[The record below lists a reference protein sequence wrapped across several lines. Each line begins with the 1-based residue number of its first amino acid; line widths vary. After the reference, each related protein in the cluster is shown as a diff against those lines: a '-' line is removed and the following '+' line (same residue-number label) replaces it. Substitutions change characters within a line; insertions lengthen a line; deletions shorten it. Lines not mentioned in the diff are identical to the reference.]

1 LRINKDSEKTIPDV
15 FNAEVLFNY
24 SGLNMIKKG
33 GYDLADKLH
42 YTCYNLYDDNKV
54 SFTLSPINISK
65 DYSIINTTLQSD

>member
-1 LRINKDSEKTIPDV
+1 MRINKDSEKTIPDV

-24 SGLNMIKKG
+24 SGLNMIK
-33 GYDLADKLH
+33 GYDLPDKLH
-42 YTCYNLYDDNKV
+42 YTCYNLYVDNKV